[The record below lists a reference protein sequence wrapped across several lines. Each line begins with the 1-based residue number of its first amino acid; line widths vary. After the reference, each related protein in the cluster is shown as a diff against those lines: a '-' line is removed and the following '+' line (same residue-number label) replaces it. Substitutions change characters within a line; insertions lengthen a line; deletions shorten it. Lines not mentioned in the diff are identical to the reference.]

1 MLSAQKLLSVAALGL
16 FAFCGKSKEVPPINP
31 TKVFTQV
38 EAAIT
43 TTYFSGDP
51 APPLEKLYGNAVA
64 ALDAKETPDMKGTI
78 KAIESQGPD
87 KVRERTYR
95 ALNAFLSELPGG
107 NDFTRAEGL
116 LMSEDKS
123 RQAGIGILLMQEGP
137 GKFIVLDTLESSP
150 AQAAGVKPGSVV
162 KSIDGLEVA
171 NMDLEEVAG
180 RIRGA
185 ESTDVRL
192 GLLGSEPTIKR
203 SKLNFINYSNATWL
217 LTTGGQ
223 VEIVAL
229 RTAVPGT
236 ATNLEQFMR
245 QMGKRSA
252 VILDLRKLQSG
263 DFSECFKIADLLV
276 GKKKMGELVQKNG
289 AIPMESTADSLFTG
303 PIYVILGK
311 HSSSAAD
318 VVAMALRSSLEVNL
332 IGVDRP
338 GLAYF
343 AENIPLDG
351 GIVLKLTKGFVADE
365 RSIPLPKRGLKMDV
379 NIDDYLPLE
388 PPGDKPS
395 EADPAHRQLRTML
408 GLAR

>member
-137 GKFIVLDTLESSP
+137 GKRAQLGPPVL
-150 AQAAGVKPGSVV
+150 K
-162 KSIDGLEVA
+162 
-171 NMDLEEVAG
+171 
-180 RIRGA
+180 
-185 ESTDVRL
+185 
-192 GLLGSEPTIKR
+192 
-203 SKLNFINYSNATWL
+203 TW
-217 LTTGGQ
+217 T
-223 VEIVAL
+223 
-229 RTAVPGT
+229 
-236 ATNLEQFMR
+236 
-245 QMGKRSA
+245 
-252 VILDLRKLQSG
+252 LRKWPVEFAARKAQMYDL
-263 DFSECFKIADLLV
+263 DFSEANPPSN
-276 GKKKMGELVQKNG
+276 VQN
-289 AIPMESTADSLFTG
+289 
-303 PIYVILGK
+303 
-311 HSSSAAD
+311 
-318 VVAMALRSSLEVNL
+318 
-332 IGVDRP
+332 
-338 GLAYF
+338 
-343 AENIPLDG
+343 
-351 GIVLKLTKGFVADE
+351 
-365 RSIPLPKRGLKMDV
+365 
-379 NIDDYLPLE
+379 
-388 PPGDKPS
+388 
-395 EADPAHRQLRTML
+395 
-408 GLAR
+408 